1 MGKSVLRHRK
11 NLFFKRRAAVG
22 EVEFGLL
29 RLRASLS
36 SFISSLS
43 SHEVA
48 GPPSY
53 RKGIRLIFLNRT
65 CRSMVVTLTEP
76 REAGGV
82 PGKSSLFFFT
92 VTRLF
97 SCQPSRRFFFFF
109 FCSFSAVSRKGGG
122 GRRVKEKGEG
132 LLTLLG
138 WLIVLASLESG
149 YLEKGN
155 DDW

>member
-1 MGKSVLRHRK
+1 
-11 NLFFKRRAAVG
+11 
-22 EVEFGLL
+22 
-29 RLRASLS
+29 
-36 SFISSLS
+36 
-43 SHEVA
+43 
-48 GPPSY
+48 
-53 RKGIRLIFLNRT
+53 
-65 CRSMVVTLTEP
+65 MVVTLTEP

-97 SCQPSRRFFFFF
+97 SCQPSRRFLFFFF
-109 FCSFSAVSRKGGG
+109 FCSLSAVSRKGDG
-122 GRRVKEKGEG
+122 GRRVEEREKGG

-138 WLIVLASLESG
+138 WPIVLASLESG

>member
-1 MGKSVLRHRK
+1 
-11 NLFFKRRAAVG
+11 
-22 EVEFGLL
+22 
-29 RLRASLS
+29 
-36 SFISSLS
+36 
-43 SHEVA
+43 
-48 GPPSY
+48 
-53 RKGIRLIFLNRT
+53 
-65 CRSMVVTLTEP
+65 MVVTLTEP

-97 SCQPSRRFFFFF
+97 SCQPSRRFLFFFF
-109 FCSFSAVSRKGGG
+109 FAHFLLFLAREMVGGG
-122 GRRVKEKGEG
+122 WKREKGG

-138 WLIVLASLESG
+138 WPIVLASLESG

>member
-1 MGKSVLRHRK
+1 
-11 NLFFKRRAAVG
+11 
-22 EVEFGLL
+22 
-29 RLRASLS
+29 
-36 SFISSLS
+36 
-43 SHEVA
+43 
-48 GPPSY
+48 
-53 RKGIRLIFLNRT
+53 
-65 CRSMVVTLTEP
+65 MVVTLTEP

-97 SCQPSRRFFFFF
+97 SCRPSRFGSFSFFF
-109 FCSFSAVSRKGGG
+109 FCSLSAVSRKGGG
-122 GRRVKEKGEG
+122 GRSVKKREREG
-132 LLTLLG
+132 VGFTLLG